1 MSPRQSSAIW
11 NPLLS
16 RSNCSS
22 SFPFSLFVHQ
32 EGGLQARL
40 LLNKAGRPCPAA
52 DSPPS
57 ERLTEGYCSRRL
69 WAHSEV
75 THASNPVAGNG
86 FTVLKPRARNSSP
99 MSSLLF
105 RQDRKSTRLNSS
117 HLGI

>member
-40 LLNKAGRPCPAA
+40 LLNKAGRPRPAA

-75 THASNPVAGNG
+75 TPPLIHPLQKDSRRGIAPDVCGH
-86 FTVLKPRARNSSP
+86 TQRSP
-99 MSSLLF
+99 MPRILSRETALRS
-105 RQDRKSTRLNSS
+105 
-117 HLGI
+117 